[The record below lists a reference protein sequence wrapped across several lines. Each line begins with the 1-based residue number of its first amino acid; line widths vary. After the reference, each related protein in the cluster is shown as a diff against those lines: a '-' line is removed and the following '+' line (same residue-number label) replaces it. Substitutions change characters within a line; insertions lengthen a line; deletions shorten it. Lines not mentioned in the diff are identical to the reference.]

1 MFQRI
6 KKYILGKGLGE
17 ETLRYIVFGV
27 LTTLVNFGLFVFM
40 YELCGIDYNISNI
53 TSISASILFAYIT
66 NKLIVFRWHCDSRK
80 ALLLEFIK
88 FVGARLF
95 TLALEFYGLR
105 LFVEV
110 LNWNATFGKVVLM
123 VLVVILNYIFSKLFV
138 FKR

>member
-1 MFQRI
+1 MLQRI
-6 KKYILGKGLGE
+6 KKYILAKGLGE
-17 ETLRYIVFGV
+17 ETLRYIIFGV

-53 TSISASILFAYIT
+53 TSISVSILFAYIT
-66 NKLIVFRWHCDSRK
+66 NKLIVFRWHCNSRK
-80 ALLLEFIK
+80 ALVLEFVK

-110 LNWNATFGKVVLM
+110 FNWNATFGKVVLM